1 MSERDKHALL
11 LIGSRKFFP
20 SLSIQARSPMD
31 KCRFFARVSTQRG
44 VLVNGC
50 IFIVYL
56 STERP
61 FLMDKFSLQVCSHTV
76 LVSPERKGFPRR
88 GEEGPPPSPRSPAG
102 RKPVPS
108 PSSAPLPSAP
118 GKKELLEVILGSAG
132 K

>member
-1 MSERDKHALL
+1 MSERGKQTLL
-11 LIGSRKFFP
+11 PMSSRQFFP

-31 KCRFFARVSTQRG
+31 KCWFFARVSTQRG

-50 IFIVYL
+50 ILIVYL

-88 GEEGPPPSPRSPAG
+88 GEEGLPRAPRSPAG
-102 RKPVPS
+102 RKPVHS
-108 PSSAPLPSAP
+108 PSFAPFPSA
-118 GKKELLEVILGSAG
+118 LGI
-132 K
+132 KNF

>member
-1 MSERDKHALL
+1 MSEQAKQTLL
-11 LIGSRKFFP
+11 PMGSRKFFP

-50 IFIVYL
+50 ILIFYL
-56 STERP
+56 STEGP

-76 LVSPERKGFPRR
+76 LVSPERKGFPRW
-88 GEEGPPPSPRSPAG
+88 GEEGPPRAPRSPAG

-108 PSSAPLPSAP
+108 PSSEPLPSAP
-118 GKKELLEVILGSAG
+118 GKKNF
-132 K
+132 